1 VRVAEN
7 ATVLSL
13 DLLSPDAMALPL

>member
-7 ATVLSL
+7 ATVLPKA
-13 DLLSPDAMALPL
+13 LLSDAPMGWTP